1 MARCSVRRPHGGAP
15 LSRSVTISP
24 IDA

>member
-24 IDA
+24 TDA